1 MERIRET
8 FNDGHLK
15 IRMQVTKRNE
25 LRKKIGTSYENVA
38 GPLRFRNLSLRES
51 DIATMNAM
59 DSKLSKKVKTPFH
72 PIAKNFQTD
81 KYFVVIE
88 ELRFNVIYVDY
99 DKHYLYFYL
108 EKVGE
113 TDGNNESE
121 GENTAL

>member
-15 IRMQVTKRNE
+15 IKMQITKRNE
-25 LRKKIGTSYENVA
+25 LRKKVGTSYENVA
-38 GPLRFRNLSLRES
+38 GPLRFRNLSIRES
-51 DIATMNAM
+51 DVATMNAM

-72 PIAKNFQTD
+72 PIAKDFQTD

-88 ELRFNVIYVDY
+88 EQRFNVIVVDY

-113 TDGNNESE
+113 TDGNTESE
-121 GENTAL
+121 RENTTF